1 MHDPLAQAPLS
12 IVPADEVG
20 SLHTPDAIF
29 LASEDEDW
37 ALWAACP
44 ACTGYV
50 LPLHVRGR
58 ARWMEAAVR
67 AQTFLARV
75 HHRGC
80 LGCES
85 ARRRAGEASEREPEL
100 WWDTETADWMV
111 DAAVEG
117 DTVSLP
123 LDVRDYWAINE
134 AAAAAA
140 ALTSDGPPVR
150 VCPAAGE
157 IDRNVATVAH
167 DPDEGR
173 WQLWLPCDECGGTV
187 LRLRHVGRFA
197 APAAAGQAQRMLE
210 LAAAEGCPGCRAER
224 MRTGVPAASDPEAWY
239 DPDADEWMLWQA
251 VEGSPDGVTVPLA
264 VGGYDADRALLA
276 QVAGRFM
283 FG

>member
-12 IVPADEVG
+12 IVPIEEVG
-20 SLHTPDAIF
+20 SVHTPDAIF
-29 LASEDEDW
+29 LANDAEDW

-50 LPLHVRGR
+50 LPLHVTDRG
-58 ARWMEAAVR
+58 RWMEAAIR

-85 ARRRAGEASEREPEL
+85 ARRRAGDASDREPEL

-111 DAAVEG
+111 DAEVE
-117 DTVSLP
+117 DDVVSLP

-150 VCPAAGE
+150 VAPAVAVV
-157 IDRNVATVAH
+157 DRSVPTVVH

-173 WQLWLPCDECGGTV
+173 WLLWMPCDDCRGVV
-187 LRLRHVGRFA
+187 LPLRHIGRFA
-197 APAAAGQAQRMLE
+197 APAAAGQAQRMIE
-210 LAAAEGCPGCRAER
+210 LVAEEGCPGCHAEE
-224 MRTGVPAASDPEAWY
+224 MRVGPPAGVTSEAWY
-239 DPDADEWMLWQA
+239 DPTDDEWMLWQA
-251 VEGSPDGVTVPLA
+251 MPGSPEGITLPLGVT
-264 VGGYDADRALLA
+264 GYDADRALLA
-276 QVAGRFM
+276 EMAGRFLL
-283 FG
+283 G